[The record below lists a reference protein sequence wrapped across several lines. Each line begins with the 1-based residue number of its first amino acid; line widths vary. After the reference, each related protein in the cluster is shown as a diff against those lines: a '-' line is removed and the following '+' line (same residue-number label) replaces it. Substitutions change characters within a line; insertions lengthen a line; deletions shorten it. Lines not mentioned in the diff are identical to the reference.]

1 MIICLSIRQRERG
14 GRGRLDKKVWQ
25 CFTVVPDFKSVVMKN
40 NVRVFEYMVIIRA
53 INTIYA
59 VTVSIE

>member
-1 MIICLSIRQRERG
+1 M
-14 GRGRLDKKVWQ
+14 WQ
-25 CFTVVPDFKSVVMKN
+25 CFTVVPDFKPVGMKN

-53 INTIYA
+53 INTIDA

>member
-1 MIICLSIRQRERG
+1 M
-14 GRGRLDKKVWQ
+14 WQ

-53 INTIYA
+53 INTIDA
-59 VTVSIE
+59 GTVPIE